1 MTLSVACVLRSGGE
15 YTPEHVMAL
24 RIAVEAHLPTPHR
37 FVCISDGVAGFADF
51 LTHGTGGRVQS
62 RRPMWPGWWSKL
74 ELFRPGTFEGRVL
87 YLDLDTV
94 IVGDLSDLAGYAGD
108 FAMLNDFL
116 RPERPASGV
125 MAWEAECDAAQA
137 VWGAF
142 ARDPEQHIA
151 EFRGGGDQ
159 EFIASVIFGREDR
172 LQTLYPGQ
180 IVSYKVHCAGGVP
193 DGARVVCA
201 HGRPKPW
208 DAEWTL

>member
-1 MTLSVACVLRSGGE
+1 MIAACVLKSGGE
-15 YTPEHVMAL
+15 YLPEHVHLVYAQVA
-24 RIAVEAHLPTPHR
+24 RHLPGAR
-37 FVCISDGVAGFADF
+37 FVC
-51 LTHGTGGRVQS
+51 LTDMDVPGIACLPLAHG
-62 RRPMWPGWWSKL
+62 WPGWWSKM
-74 ELFRPGTFEGRVL
+74 EMFRPGTFDDRVL

-108 FAMLNDFL
+108 FAMLSDFL

-172 LQTLYPGQ
+172 LQSLYPGQ

-193 DGARVVCA
+193 GGARVVCA